1 MGTEF
6 HFILWGFFPVRH
18 CIDRKTAVEKIDGP
32 IRAGRTSLYGS
43 SDPIV
48 VDALWNQC
56 PGSIE
61 VYTRKLFPFFSAD
74 DAIIYVNDFWKNL
87 NDFRFIIPAGFLF
100 STRLPVRIF
109 KKIRGSVP
117 EIFVYLAIFW
127 ASVYCIYVGSNDPFL
142 YFRF

>member
-1 MGTEF
+1 M
-6 HFILWGFFPVRH
+6 
-18 CIDRKTAVEKIDGP
+18 
-32 IRAGRTSLYGS
+32 
-43 SDPIV
+43 DPQPACR
-48 VDALWNQC
+48 VDTYRNLAWHR
-56 PGSIE
+56 I
-61 VYTRKLFPFFSAD
+61 PFFSAD

-100 STRLPVRIF
+100 STRLPVRLL

-127 ASVYCIYVGSNDPFL
+127 SSVYCIYVGSNDPFL